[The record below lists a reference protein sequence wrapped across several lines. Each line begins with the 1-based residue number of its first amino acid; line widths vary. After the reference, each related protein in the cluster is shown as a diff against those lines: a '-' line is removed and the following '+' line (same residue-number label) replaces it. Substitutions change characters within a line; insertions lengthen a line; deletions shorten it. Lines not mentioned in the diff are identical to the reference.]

1 VSAAEGSPQGLPKN
15 AGDRKGGASKGGR
28 TVLIVEDDPSI
39 ALGLRMNLEAEG
51 YTVLSAADGEMALD
65 VVRGQ
70 GPGQGPHLIILDVM
84 LPNMNGFEVLR
95 TLRQEGHVMPII
107 ILSARTGEMDKV
119 TGLELGAEDYVA
131 KPFSLAELLARI
143 RAALRRGTLPSPTRT
158 VSFGDVVVDPE
169 ARDVKRKDGPIDMT
183 ATEFDVLM
191 CFLQSKGRALTRDEI
206 FRDVWGPNHHGTPR
220 TIDNFVQQLRA
231 KLEDDPQ
238 SPRFF
243 RTVRGVGYRFGDGD

>member
-1 VSAAEGSPQGLPKN
+1 MSPVPRN
-15 AGDRKGGASKGGR
+15 GR

-51 YTVLSAADGEMALD
+51 YRVLSADDGEKGLLTARAESPD
-65 VVRGQ
+65 
-70 GPGQGPHLIILDVM
+70 LIILDVM
-84 LPNMNGFEVLR
+84 LPGMNGFEVLR
-95 TLRQEGHVMPII
+95 TLRRDGHMMPII

-131 KPFSLAELLARI
+131 KPFSLAELLARV
-143 RAALRRGTLPSPTRT
+143 RAALRRAHPAPASKT
-158 VSFGDVVVDPE
+158 VAFGEVTVDIHARQVERRRE
-169 ARDVKRKDGPIDMT
+169 AVEMT

-191 CFLQSKGRALTRDEI
+191 CFLQSRGRALTRDEI

-238 SPRFF
+238 APRYF
-243 RTVRGVGYRFGDGD
+243 RTVRGVGYRFGD

>member
-1 VSAAEGSPQGLPKN
+1 MSVRGPASNPEGE
-15 AGDRKGGASKGGR
+15 RGGASPKKGR

-51 YTVLSAADGEMALD
+51 YTVLAAEDGEKALL
-65 VVRGQ
+65 VARQ
-70 GPGQGPHLIILDVM
+70 EEPQLIILDVM

-95 TLRQEGHVMPII
+95 TLRQEGRMMPII

-143 RAALRRGTLPSPTRT
+143 RAALRRGSPPKPPRT
-158 VSFGDVVVDPE
+158 VTFGDVVVDLE
-169 ARDVKRKDGPIDMT
+169 AREVKKDGQLVLVT

-191 CFLQSKGRALTRDEI
+191 CFVQSKGRALTREEI
-206 FRDVWGPNHHGTPR
+206 FRAVWGPNHHGTPR

-231 KLEDDPQ
+231 KLETDPQ
-238 SPRFF
+238 SPRHF
-243 RTVRGVGYRFGDGD
+243 RTMRGVGYRFGESD

>member
-1 VSAAEGSPQGLPKN
+1 MTATARN
-15 AGDRKGGASKGGR
+15 GR

-39 ALGLRMNLEAEG
+39 ALGLRMNLESEG
-51 YTVLSAADGEMALD
+51 YVVLSAGDGEMALD
-65 VVRGQ
+65 VVRKEA
-70 GPGQGPHLIILDVM
+70 PDVILLDVM

-95 TLRQEGHVMPII
+95 TVRREGFAMPII
-107 ILSARTGEMDKV
+107 VLSARTGEMDKV

-143 RAALRRGTLPSPTRT
+143 RAALRRGAPVKQSRIMT
-158 VSFGDVVVDPE
+158 FGDVLVDPE
-169 ARDVKRKDGPIDMT
+169 ARDVKRNDAPVDMT

-191 CFLQSKGRALTRDEI
+191 CFLSSKGRALTRDEI
-206 FRDVWGPNHHGTPR
+206 FKEVWGPNHHGTPR

-238 SPRFF
+238 NPRFF
-243 RTVRGVGYRFGDGD
+243 RTVRGVGYRFGSGE